1 MNLQDYRLK
10 SNRNDFETHLKY
22 ISLIAD
28 LSNDLKVTSV
38 TNPVLSKVEVQKLDQ
53 KILLAKLTKESLDQE
68 YKIVFMD
75 GDYSLSAVLW
85 LPIKVYYLI
94 YHLLCIIDCIEIGK
108 VSSLNTG
115 HYACIGNFTCK
126 LENSNFQFNNFILNS
141 VFSDSI
147 LTFKTQ
153 SGEHLKYG
161 VSDDVIYM
169 LIMKNI
175 ANAKIEEY
183 KRKGGLTLR
192 KDKIKIDKFKSNL
205 KVSIFDYFH
214 LMRLRM
220 NYRNM
225 NFLENIPANDTKLYF
240 DKYYI
245 ASDNIY
251 KCLSD
256 YINSLIRKCP

>member
-1 MNLQDYRLK
+1 MNLQSYRLK
-10 SNRNDFETHLKY
+10 SDRNDFETHLKY

-28 LSNDLKVTSV
+28 LSDDLKVASI
-38 TNPVLSKVEVQKLDQ
+38 TNPLLSKAEVQKLDQ
-53 KILLAKLTKESLDQE
+53 KILLAKLTKKSLDQE
-68 YKIVFMD
+68 YEIVSMD
-75 GDYSLSAVLW
+75 EDYSLSAVLW
-85 LPIKVYYLI
+85 LPIKTYYLI
-94 YHLLCIIDCIEIGK
+94 YHLLCIIDCVEIGK
-108 VSSLNTG
+108 VSSLSTG
-115 HYACIGNFTCK
+115 HYACVGNFTCK
-126 LENSNFQFNNFILNS
+126 LESSNFQFNNPILNS
-141 VFSDSI
+141 VFGDSI

-153 SGEHLKYG
+153 SGEHLRYD
-161 VSDDVIYM
+161 VLDDVVYM

-192 KDKIKIDKFKSNL
+192 KDKVKIDKFKKNL

-225 NFLENIPANDTKLYF
+225 NFLENIPSSDTRLYF
-240 DKYYI
+240 NKYYI

-251 KCLSD
+251 KCLSN
-256 YINSLIRKCP
+256 YIDSLIRKCL